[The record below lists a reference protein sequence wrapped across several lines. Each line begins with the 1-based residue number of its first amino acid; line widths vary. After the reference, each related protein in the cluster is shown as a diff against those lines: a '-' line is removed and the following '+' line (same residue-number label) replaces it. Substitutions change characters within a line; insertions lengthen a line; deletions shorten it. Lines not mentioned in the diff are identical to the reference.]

1 MTGRTKEKAW
11 AKLNLCLDVTGLL
24 PGGYH
29 ALRSVMQSVS
39 LFDELSVS
47 VSPGEGNIR
56 VSSNRAYLPTGE
68 KNLAG
73 KAAAVFRDAAGLT
86 NLDFSIDIRKHIPV
100 CAGMGGGS
108 SDAAA
113 VLRALNRLCGSE
125 MDTKALCK
133 LGETIGSD
141 VPYCVMGGTALAEGR
156 GEILTP
162 LSGMPECFVVI
173 CKPRFPVSTPE
184 MFQRIDSAGTL
195 KHPDTDALIDGLE
208 RRDLSAVAAAMGN
221 VFEEVLPKGR
231 GEIQTIKSVMRSS
244 GAIGSVMTGSG
255 PTVFGL
261 FSRRDGAEAACFV
274 LRQRYR
280 ETYFAKIPANWD
292 DMD

>member
-29 ALRSVMQSVS
+29 ALESVMQSVT
-39 LFDELSVS
+39 LCDELSVT
-47 VSPGEGNIR
+47 VTPGEGKILAH
-56 VSSNRAYLPTGE
+56 SNRGYLPVGE

-73 KAAAVFRDAAGLT
+73 KAAAVFRDATGLT
-86 NLDFSIDIRKHIPV
+86 NLDYSIDIRKRIPV

-113 VLRALNRLCGSE
+113 VLRALNRLCGTNLE
-125 MDTKALCK
+125 IAELCK
-133 LGETIGSD
+133 LGESLGSD
-141 VPYCVMGGTALAEGR
+141 VPYCVMGGTVLCKGR

-162 LSGMPECFVVI
+162 LPNLPACFVVI
-173 CKPRFPVSTPE
+173 CKPRFQVSTPE
-184 MFQRIDSAGTL
+184 LFAKIDEAEVP
-195 KHPDTDALIDGLE
+195 KHPDTAALTNAVE
-208 RRDLSAVAAAMGN
+208 RGDLTAIAKNLGN
-221 VFEEVLPKGR
+221 VFETVLPKGQR
-231 GEIQTIKSVMRSS
+231 EIRSIQAAMRSS
-244 GAIGSVMTGSG
+244 GAMGTCMTGTG

-261 FSRRDGAEAACFV
+261 FDRREAAEAACWV

-280 ETYFAKIPANWD
+280 ECYLAKIPENWENPD
-292 DMD
+292 